1 MMSHRSIEVRDGVLG
16 GLWVAGFH
24 GEIEPALTPARRG
37 PVFVDA
43 ENHAVI
49 VTETE
54 GGQAF
59 AEVSET
65 VIRGRESL
73 EGAWTPT
80 HRYPAT
86 IDGLFLILG
95 PDERFRLKEVFALSH
110 PAESSGVSDF
120 LRWMASDTVQGKGVS
135 AERQRST
142 AGDGDLSIWYCSPG
156 DADEVTRRYGEVY
169 TKELLKIAREAD
181 ATKIERAA
189 FRLWRASTTAE
200 DIYLVAAALQKIG
213 YRRRRWEELL
223 REGAREATSEER
235 VEGVEKA
242 KRTLEAVREKAAPS
256 AVSYPRRGDLR
267 RPHLVKCAPRSASG
281 LHPPAAAARA
291 EARIVA

>member
-16 GLWVAGFH
+16 DLWVAGFH

-37 PVFVDA
+37 PVWVDA
-43 ENHAVI
+43 ESHAVV
-49 VTETE
+49 VTEGQ
-54 GGQAF
+54 GGELF
-59 AEVSET
+59 AEISET
-65 VIRGRESL
+65 VVRGRESL

-86 IDGLFLILG
+86 SDGLFLILG
-95 PDERFRLKEVFALSH
+95 PDERWRLKEVFALSH
-110 PAESSGVSDF
+110 PGESSGVSQF

-169 TKELLKIAREAD
+169 TRELLKIAREAD
-181 ATKIERAA
+181 ATNIERAA
-189 FRLWRASTTAE
+189 FRLWRASTTVE

-213 YRRRRWEELL
+213 YRKRRWEELL

-235 VEGVEKA
+235 AEGVEKA
-242 KRTLEAVREKAAPS
+242 ARSLEAARERAAPPV
-256 AVSYPRRGDLR
+256 VSYPRRGELR
-267 RPHLVKCAPRSASG
+267 RPHLVKCAARSASG
-281 LHPPAAAARA
+281 HHLLAAAARA